1 MKKVTFDCLQVFIL
15 KCVGTR
21 LKYLNSIANSVR
33 YLTCDVMEFIKNKSS
48 LMSEAQI
55 QLYTP
60 SIVKDIVNLVDNDV
74 IDEISCSVEKQCKE
88 KDQASLSKCDVADV
102 LYHFVSLHMPR
113 IVDVLN
119 TILSDNK

>member
-1 MKKVTFDCLQVFIL
+1 MH
-15 KCVGTR
+15 
-21 LKYLNSIANSVR
+21 
-33 YLTCDVMEFIKNKSS
+33 
-48 LMSEAQI
+48 EAQV

-74 IDEISCSVEKQCKE
+74 IDEITSSVEKQCKA
-88 KDQASLSKCDVADV
+88 KDQAFLSKCDVADV
-102 LYHFVSLHMPR
+102 LYQFVSLHMSR